1 MNLKRMLRV
10 SSLSAGVGVAGIF
23 GTTIA
28 TANAA
33 PAMCTAQA
41 SAPGSQLAGS
51 AVRLDHHQRKEEV
64 GK

>member
-33 PAMCTAQA
+33 PAMCAAQA
-41 SAPGSQLAGS
+41 CASGSQSAGPT
-51 AVRLDHHQRKEEV
+51 VQLDRHQRKEV

>member
-1 MNLKRMLRV
+1 MNLKRILRV

-33 PAMCTAQA
+33 PVMCTAQA
-41 SAPGSQLAGS
+41 CAPGSQSAGPT
-51 AVRLDHHQRKEEV
+51 AQLNHHQRKEV